1 MNIKKLTQVCCAL
14 IAGVFFFSA
23 ASAEGA
29 SKGNTKNLKKRV
41 STMSQSK
48 PKEAGSNQ
56 ERSRSTSSQTFEGQK
71 SGGSIGG
78 GSGESPGQNNPPAGA
93 DQPDSNSQ

>member
-1 MNIKKLTQVCCAL
+1 MMKIKRLTQVCCAL

-48 PKEAGSNQ
+48 PKERNSNQ

-71 SGGSIGG
+71 PGGTVEGG
-78 GSGESPGQNNPPAGA
+78 TGAPGQNNPPAGA
-93 DQPDSNSQ
+93 GQPDSNPQ